1 MGITLLGS
9 TDRDGWGAAVRAHA
23 VCPCSGRRQA
33 KAERAAQCRV
43 PGKKVGV
50 VSALRLEE
58 YATVDGVLEQALS
71 RGSEAVSAIGQVG
84 RLEKRI
90 AAA

>member
-1 MGITLLGS
+1 
-9 TDRDGWGAAVRAHA
+9 
-23 VCPCSGRRQA
+23 
-33 KAERAAQCRV
+33 V